1 MPVRPRVMASIVA
14 IGALVLGV
22 LAPTAASASSTPVTS
37 AVATSAATVAGPVK
51 ATLAG
56 FSAGNIISDAV
67 FTDKSTMTEAQIQSF
82 FNSKVTTCRGGYDK
96 WGPIVCLKDFRI
108 DSVTRAADAY
118 CDGYTG
124 ATGESAARIIYRVSQ
139 SCDINP
145 RVLIVM
151 LQKEQG
157 LVTHTWPSAWRYDK
171 ALGQGCPDDAACNP
185 AYVGFFHQIYG
196 AARQMQIYMEGRYF
210 TWYAPGKTWNI
221 LYHPDRA
228 CGTAP
233 VYVANKATSALYYY
247 TPYQPNAAA
256 LRAGY
261 GYGDACSSYG
271 NRNFY
276 NYFTDW
282 FGSTQYKVPTAPSA
296 VKATAGDAKA
306 TVTWTAPSSN
316 GGSKITKYT
325 VTAQPGGKTATTTGA
340 TSVAVTGLTNGTA
353 YTFTVTATN
362 LAGTSPASAKSA
374 AVTPI
379 APPPPGSVVRQA
391 GATRFDTA
399 VAVSKATY
407 PNGGVPVA
415 YLANGYNF
423 PDALA
428 GAAAA
433 GMLGG
438 PVLLTPVN
446 SLPSVVAQELD
457 RLNPAR
463 IVLLGG
469 KNVVSANVETQSKAY
484 APSVSRQWG
493 ASLYDTAVAVS
504 KATHPKPGVPVVY
517 LAYGEDFP
525 DALAGAPA
533 AGMLNGPVLLTPS
546 DVLPSVV
553 AAELDRLNPGRIVL
567 LGGLTVISAKIE
579 GQVKAFA
586 PSISRQGGATL
597 YDTAVTVSKATY
609 PDGNVPVVYVA
620 DGENFPDALAGAA
633 AAGMLGGP
641 VLLTPTSG
649 LPSVVAAELDRLN
662 PARVVLL
669 GGTNVISANVE
680 KQVGDYVRR

>member
-1 MPVRPRVMASIVA
+1 MASIVA
-14 IGALVLGV
+14 IGALIFGV
-22 LAPTAASASSTPVTS
+22 LAPSAASAATS
-37 AVATSAATVAGPVK
+37 PTVAAAVSSAATIAGPVK
-51 ATLAG
+51 ASLAG

-67 FTDKSTMTEAQIQSF
+67 FTDETTMTEAQIQSF

-96 WGPIVCLKDFRI
+96 WGPIVCLKDYRT
-108 DSVTRAADAY
+108 DSVNRVADAY
-118 CDGYTG
+118 CKGYTG
-124 ATGESAARIIYRVSQ
+124 AKGESAARIIYRVSL

-196 AARQMQIYMEGRYF
+196 AARQMQMYMEGRYF

-221 LYHPDRA
+221 LYHPNRD

-296 VKATAGDAKA
+296 VKATAADAKA

-316 GGSKITKYT
+316 GGAKITKYT
-325 VTAQPGGKTATTTGA
+325 VTAQPGGKSATTTGA
-340 TSVAVTGLTNGTA
+340 TKVDVAGLANGTA

-362 LAGTSPASAKSA
+362 AAGTSPASAKSA
-374 AVTPI
+374 AVTPK
-379 APPPPGSVVRQA
+379 APAPAGSVVRQ
-391 GATRFDTA
+391 GGQNRYDTA
-399 VAVSKATY
+399 VAVSKATF
-407 PNGGVPVA
+407 PSSGVPVA
-415 YLANGYNF
+415 FIANGDDF

-438 PVLLTPVN
+438 PVL
-446 SLPSVVAQELD
+446 PS
-457 RLNPAR
+457 PA
-463 IVLLGG
+463 
-469 KNVVSANVETQSKAY
+469 SA
-484 APSVSRQWG
+484 
-493 ASLYDTAVAVS
+493 
-504 KATHPKPGVPVVY
+504 
-517 LAYGEDFP
+517 
-525 DALAGAPA
+525 
-533 AGMLNGPVLLTPS
+533 
-546 DVLPSVV
+546 
-553 AAELDRLNPGRIVL
+553 
-567 LGGLTVISAKIE
+567 
-579 GQVKAFA
+579 
-586 PSISRQGGATL
+586 
-597 YDTAVTVSKATY
+597 
-609 PDGNVPVVYVA
+609 
-620 DGENFPDALAGAA
+620 
-633 AAGMLGGP
+633 
-641 VLLTPTSG
+641 

-662 PARVVLL
+662 PARIVIL
-669 GGTNVISANVE
+669 GGTGVISAGVEKQAKAFAPAVTRQGGANRFETAISVSKATYPSAGVPVAYIANGMDFPDALAGSAGAGTLGGPVLLSTSSSLPSGVAAELDRLNPARIVILGGTGVVSSAVEKQAKAYSPTVVRQGAANRFETAVAVSKASYPVAGVPVVYLANGMDFPDALAGSAAAGKLGGPVLLATVDALPAAVAAELERLNPARIVVLGGTGALSSNVE
-680 KQVGDYVRR
+680 KQVGQYLGG

>member
-1 MPVRPRVMASIVA
+1 MASIVA

-221 LYHPDRA
+221 LYNPDRA

-325 VTAQPGGKTATTTGA
+325 VTAAPGGKTATTTGA

-379 APPPPGSVVRQA
+379 APPPPVVRHG
-391 GATRFDTA
+391 GADRYEAA
-399 VAVSKATY
+399 VALSKASF
-407 PNGGVPVA
+407 PDPGVAVV
-415 YLANGYNF
+415 YVANGHAYA
-423 PDALA
+423 DATA

-433 GMLGG
+433 ARAGG
-438 PVLLTPVN
+438 PLLLTAST
-446 SLPSVVAQELD
+446 SLPGSVATELD
-457 RLNPAR
+457 RLNPQR
-463 IVLLGG
+463 VVVLGG
-469 KNVVSANVETQSKAY
+469 PSSVSLAVEEQIRRYS
-484 APSVSRQWG
+484 SNVSRQGG
-493 ASLYDTAVAVS
+493 ANRFEAAVAVS
-504 KATHPKPGVPVVY
+504 RASFPASGVPVVYISNGWTYADAAAAAAAAGHAGGPVLFTEAGSLPNVVKSELMRLRPTRVVIVGGTPSVSATVERQILGYSANVTRQGGADRFTAAATASKAAYPSGGVPVVY
-517 LAYGEDFP
+517 LANGSAYA
-525 DALAGAPA
+525 DAAAGATA
-533 AGMLNGPVLLTPS
+533 AGYFGGPLLFTGAKS
-546 DVLPSVV
+546 LPASV
-553 AAELDRLNPGRIVL
+553 ATELERLDPQRIVI
-567 LGGLTVISAKIE
+567 LGGT
-579 GQVKAFA
+579 
-586 PSISRQGGATL
+586 PSIS
-597 YDTAVTVSKATY
+597 DTIEAQ
-609 PDGNVPVVYVA
+609 VA
-620 DGENFPDALAGAA
+620 KFTAG
-633 AAGMLGGP
+633 
-641 VLLTPTSG
+641 
-649 LPSVVAAELDRLN
+649 
-662 PARVVLL
+662 
-669 GGTNVISANVE
+669 
-680 KQVGDYVRR
+680 

>member
-1 MPVRPRVMASIVA
+1 MASIVA

-325 VTAQPGGKTATTTGA
+325 VTAQPGGRTATTTGA

-379 APPPPGSVVRQA
+379 APPPPASVTRQ
-391 GATRFDTA
+391 G
-399 VAVSKATY
+399 
-407 PNGGVPVA
+407 
-415 YLANGYNF
+415 
-423 PDALA
+423 
-428 GAAAA
+428 
-433 GMLGG
+433 
-438 PVLLTPVN
+438 
-446 SLPSVVAQELD
+446 
-457 RLNPAR
+457 
-463 IVLLGG
+463 
-469 KNVVSANVETQSKAY
+469 
-484 APSVSRQWG
+484 G
-493 ASLYDTAVAVS
+493 ASRYDTAVAVS
-504 KATHPKPGVPVVY
+504 KSTYPTAGVPVVY
-517 LAYGEDFP
+517 LA
-525 DALAGAPA
+525 
-533 AGMLNGPVLLTPS
+533 N
-546 DVLPSVV
+546 
-553 AAELDRLNPGRIVL
+553 
-567 LGGLTVISAKIE
+567 
-579 GQVKAFA
+579 
-586 PSISRQGGATL
+586 
-597 YDTAVTVSKATY
+597 
-609 PDGNVPVVYVA
+609 
-620 DGENFPDALAGAA
+620 GENFPDALAGAA
-633 AAGMLGGP
+633 AAGKLGGP
-641 VLLTPTSG
+641 VLLTQAGG

-662 PARVVLL
+662 PSRIVLL
-669 GGTNVISANVE
+669 GGTGVVSATVETQAKKYASTVTRQGGAKRYDTAVAVSKATYPTAGVPVVYIANGEDFPDALAGAAAAGKLGGPVLLTPAGSLPSVASAELDRLNPQRIVILGGTGVVSAAVE
-680 KQVGDYVRR
+680 KQAAQYLGG